1 VPEDY
6 DAFRTILVDKPIA
19 FYPSLARL
27 FGGINEALFFQQIA
41 YWSGRGADP
50 EWIYKT
56 REELEAETCLSR
68 YQQEQA
74 RKSLVK
80 LGVLEETKRGLPAK
94 LYYRIIWT
102 RLYELYGAAAKD
114 ARNSQPTKRDPD
126 NQAGKD
132 ASFSQPSM
140 RVTGQLA
147 GEELPSRDASNSPAI
162 TESTSETTQR
172 ETFLIPELGVS
183 SDMAWHALLEA
194 VESRATFPR
203 SEIDT
208 WLRPAR
214 LAGRDGDALLIA
226 APNAVARDR
235 LDARML
241 PQLRA
246 VAAAT
251 FGAQIALRVVVG

>member
-1 VPEDY
+1 
-6 DAFRTILVDKPIA
+6 
-19 FYPSLARL
+19 
-27 FGGINEALFFQQIA
+27 
-41 YWSGRGADP
+41 
-50 EWIYKT
+50 
-56 REELEAETCLSR
+56 
-68 YQQEQA
+68 
-74 RKSLVK
+74 
-80 LGVLEETKRGLPAK
+80 
-94 LYYRIIWT
+94 
-102 RLYELYGAAAKD
+102 
-114 ARNSQPTKRDPD
+114 
-126 NQAGKD
+126 
-132 ASFSQPSM
+132 
-140 RVTGQLA
+140 
-147 GEELPSRDASNSPAI
+147 
-162 TESTSETTQR
+162 
-172 ETFLIPELGVS
+172 
-183 SDMAWHALLEA
+183 MAWHALLEA